1 MPVSLVYGYAMLEHV
16 LRIQVVYHQDG
27 SQMASIRQSTP
38 VGSGGAEN
46 VRPSS
51 RRGHITARLA
61 RGIYDMFSVCLS
73 DTRVDASL
81 VGAYQR
87 WITIVRGLSIAFHI
101 VPFLTS
107 SASSS
112 TLLFQ

>member
-1 MPVSLVYGYAMLEHV
+1 MLEHV

-27 SQMASIRQSTP
+27 SPMASIRQFTP
-38 VGSGGAEN
+38 TGGGGAEN
-46 VRPSS
+46 VRRSS
-51 RRGHITARLA
+51 RLGRITARLA
-61 RGIYDMFSVCLS
+61 RGIYDRASVCMS
-73 DTRVDASL
+73 GTRVDASL

-87 WITIVRGLSIAFHI
+87 WITTVHGLSTAFHI

-107 SASSS
+107 SDSSS